1 MEPVIQTFE
10 YLSGLL
16 NFQNSPWCL
25 DEAMKFTK
33 KSPFNFK
40 KYLKL
45 IVSKIGANLKRHVTS
60 SYLNAPVDK

>member
-33 KSPFNFK
+33 KSPFSFK

-45 IVSKIGANLKRHVTS
+45 IVSKIGDIDIDSIVFRYNLTDNFS
-60 SYLNAPVDK
+60 

>member
-16 NFQNSPWCL
+16 NFQNSPRCL
-25 DEAMKFTK
+25 DEAIKFTK
-33 KSPFNFK
+33 KSPFSFK

-45 IVSKIGANLKRHVTS
+45 IVSKNRRQSETSRHFV
-60 SYLNAPVDK
+60 LP

>member
-33 KSPFNFK
+33 KSPFSFK

-45 IVSKIGANLKRHVTS
+45 IVSKNRRQSETSRHFV
-60 SYLNAPVDK
+60 LP

>member
-25 DEAMKFTK
+25 DEAMKFTE
-33 KSPFNFK
+33 KSPFSFK

-45 IVSKIGANLKRHVTS
+45 IVSKNRRQSETSRHFV
-60 SYLNAPVDK
+60 LP